1 MPNVENSGLF
11 SETMKM
17 LTTEL
22 VDSKGYS
29 NEESKYLVDS
39 LKEYL
44 SARINSTY
52 YELLSEEQKKEV
64 WDGIPA
70 MHISEAEM
78 QKRWFLNLSS
88 YIIKN
93 PSAVDPEKLYQK
105 VVTGVVPGFVSF
117 LVAKGVKS
125 DVRS

>member
-1 MPNVENSGLF
+1 MTSSKKSGLF

-17 LTTEL
+17 LTAEL

-29 NEESKYLVDS
+29 EEESKYLTDS

-44 SARINSTY
+44 SSRINSTY

-93 PSAVDPEKLYQK
+93 PSVVDPEKLYQK
-105 VVTGVVPGFVSF
+105 VVTGIVPGFVGF
-117 LVAKGVKS
+117 LVEKGVKS
-125 DVRS
+125 DVRN